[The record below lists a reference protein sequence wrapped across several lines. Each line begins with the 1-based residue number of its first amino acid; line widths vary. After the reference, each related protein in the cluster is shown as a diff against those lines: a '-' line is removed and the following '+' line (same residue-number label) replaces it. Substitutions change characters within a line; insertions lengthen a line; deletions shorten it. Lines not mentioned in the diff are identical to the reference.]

1 MTPVSLRKG
10 PLRVAPRH
18 LIPLSFLAAILT
30 GTLLLLL
37 PAATAPGQE
46 TDFVTALFT
55 ATTSVCVTGLTVVTT
70 ASHWSL
76 FGQSVILLL
85 IQIGGLGVVAIVSLL
100 ALLMGRDFS
109 LARRALLQDAI
120 GLDTRLGLA
129 QFLLRVVGG
138 TLLVEAAGA
147 LLYLPFFLP
156 AYGAR
161 GVWIA
166 VFTAV
171 SAFCNAGLD
180 LFGAES
186 LAPWGGCAPVVLTT
200 SALIVLGG
208 LGFVVWFD
216 VLKTA
221 REGKRAG
228 LSFRARLSRLQ
239 EHTKLVFALTAV
251 LLLAGAAVFWL
262 CERDNPGTIGGC
274 SGGDSVLS
282 AFFQSVTLRTA
293 GFSLFPQEN
302 LTTLSSLFSCLFM
315 FVGGSPIGTAG
326 GIKTV
331 TIFFFLLNAESYIR
345 GRSETLVFRRR
356 VPEEL
361 LRRAGAIVTV
371 SAAAVLS
378 LTALLIAL
386 ERVPAADAL
395 FEMVSAC
402 ATVGLSRSLT
412 PGLGTAGRL
421 AVAFA
426 MFLGRI
432 GPLSMAVFFAA
443 PDREKGHIRHA
454 PGRFFVG

>member
-1 MTPVSLRKG
+1 MASQFFRKG
-10 PLRVAPRH
+10 LPRVGPRH
-18 LIPLSFLAAILT
+18 LIPLSFLAAILA

-37 PAATAPGQE
+37 PAATAPGRE
-46 TDFVTALFT
+46 TGLVTALFT

-70 ASHWSL
+70 AHHWSA
-76 FGQSVILLL
+76 FGQAVILVL

-100 ALLMGRDFS
+100 ALLMGRRFS
-109 LARRALLQDAI
+109 LAGHALLQDAF
-120 GLDTRLGLA
+120 GLDTRSGVVR
-129 QFLLRVVGG
+129 FLLRVVKG
-138 TLLVEAAGA
+138 TLLAEGVGA
-147 LLYLPFFLP
+147 LLYLPFFVP

-200 SALIVLGG
+200 SALIILGG
-208 LGFVVWFD
+208 LGFIVWFD
-216 VLKTA
+216 VFGA
-221 REGKRAG
+221 MREGKQAG
-228 LSFRARLSRLQ
+228 RPLRARLSRLS
-239 EHTKLVFALTAV
+239 EHSRLVLLLTGF
-251 LLLAGAAVFWL
+251 LLLAGAVFFWV
-262 CERDNPGTIGGC
+262 CERGNPGTIGGRPA
-274 SGGDSVLS
+274 GAALLS
-282 AFFQSVTLRTA
+282 AFFESVTMRTA
-293 GFSLFPQEN
+293 GFSIFPQEN
-302 LTTLSSLFSCLFM
+302 LTTLSSLLACLLM

-331 TIFFFLLNAESYIR
+331 TMFFFLLNADSYIR
-345 GRSETLVFRRR
+345 SRPESLVFRRS
-356 VPEEL
+356 VPGEV

-371 SAAAVLS
+371 SAAAVLL

-412 PGLGTAGRL
+412 PALGTGGRL
-421 AVAFA
+421 AVAFG
-426 MFLGRI
+426 MYLGRI
-432 GPLSMAVFFAA
+432 GPLTMAVFFAN
-443 PDREKGHIRHA
+443 PDRDREKIRHA
-454 PGRFFVG
+454 PGRFFIG